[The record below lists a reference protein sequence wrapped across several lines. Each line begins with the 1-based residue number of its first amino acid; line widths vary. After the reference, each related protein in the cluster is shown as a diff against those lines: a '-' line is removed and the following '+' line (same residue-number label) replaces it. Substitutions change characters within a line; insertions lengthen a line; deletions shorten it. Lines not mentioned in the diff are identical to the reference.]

1 MVPFEG
7 TTCVASVCT
16 FKVLFQ
22 TFFSDSVCCLEPSG
36 PVGSPMA
43 NWSRRR
49 EHTSGSR
56 TRCEVNKLWWFRF
69 TNQKTSPWFFCNTCN
84 IYESWELDI
93 VVRIEHVL
101 RASVEF
107 ALYGQ
112 MISLPLVAWWCVD
125 RNMPAFNKPCNKGF
139 LSWNCSLFML
149 GVWFPLFVDF

>member
-1 MVPFEG
+1 MTLHVCNAYLRFD
-7 TTCVASVCT
+7 AWLRSVFCLISCYSSHCIQAYL
-16 FKVLFQ
+16 LFITSSFLEPAPQ
-22 TFFSDSVCCLEPSG
+22 RGGEVWVSRGILELCCLEPSG

-56 TRCEVNKLWWFRF
+56 TQCEVNKLWWFRF

-107 ALYGQ
+107 
-112 MISLPLVAWWCVD
+112 VARYMD
-125 RNMPAFNKPCNKGF
+125 RWYHCCLWPDD
-139 LSWNCSLFML
+139 
-149 GVWFPLFVDF
+149 V